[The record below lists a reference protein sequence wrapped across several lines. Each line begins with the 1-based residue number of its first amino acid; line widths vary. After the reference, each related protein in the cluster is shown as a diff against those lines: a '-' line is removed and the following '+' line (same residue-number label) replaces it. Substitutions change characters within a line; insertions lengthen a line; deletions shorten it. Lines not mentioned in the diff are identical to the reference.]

1 MAIRFDILEI
11 GRTYDRPFLAAL
23 WGYQS
28 HHAFSR
34 GVFTPRDANVIV
46 LFVTKEK
53 QNSQTQYNDF
63 IDGEYLFWE
72 GEEKHASDKRIV
84 GARAAGTPI
93 QLFYRDVH
101 HTPFVYFGEIRL
113 VDCVERIDKP
123 SEFLFSLQALDL
135 RTIIPANDQT
145 EMPSF
150 NRPMLEATE
159 KMILSKGR
167 LGQSRFRKDVIRLWG
182 SCAVT
187 GFQNITVL
195 KASHIKPWNSSSDDE
210 KLDPFNGLLLL
221 PNFDTLFDLGLISFE
236 DNGKMLVSRQ
246 ITQSERQILNVRE
259 DVRLR
264 RVFTQNSVYL
274 EHHRD
279 QSFLG

>member
-1 MAIRFDILEI
+1 MSIRFDTLKI
-11 GRTYDRPFLAAL
+11 GRTYGRPFLAVL

-34 GVFTPRDANVIV
+34 GVFTPRDANLIV

-72 GEEKHASDKRIV
+72 GEEKHTSDKRIL

-101 HTPFVYFGEIRL
+101 HTPFVYFGEIGL

-123 SEFLFSLQALDL
+123 SEFWFSLQALDL
-135 RTIIPANDQT
+135 HTAIAVNDQT
-145 EMPSF
+145 AMPSF

-159 KMILSKGR
+159 KMVLNKGR

-246 ITQSERQILNVRE
+246 IAETERQILNFRAG
-259 DVRLR
+259 VRLR
-264 RVFTQNSVYL
+264 RVFAQNSVYL
-274 EHHRD
+274 GHHRNVL
-279 QSFLG
+279 FLK

>member
-1 MAIRFDILEI
+1 MSIRFDTLEI

-34 GVFTPRDANVIV
+34 GVFTPRDANMIV

-72 GEEKHASDKRIV
+72 GEAKHASDHRIV
-84 GARAAGTPI
+84 GARAADTPI

-101 HTPFVYFGEIRL
+101 HTPFVYFGEISL

-195 KASHIKPWNSSSDDE
+195 KASHIRPWNSSSDDE

-264 RVFTQNSVYL
+264 RVFAQNSVYL

>member
-1 MAIRFDILEI
+1 MRIRFDDLEI
-11 GRTYDRPFLAAL
+11 GRTYDRPFLATL

-53 QNSQTQYNDF
+53 QDSQTQYDDF
-63 IDGEYLFWE
+63 IDGEDLFWE
-72 GEEKHASDKRIV
+72 GEEKYASDRRIL

-101 HTPFVYFGEIRL
+101 HTPFVYFGKIGL

-123 SEFLFSLQALDL
+123 SEFWFCLQALDL
-135 RTIIPANDQT
+135 HTAIAANDQT
-145 EMPSF
+145 AMPSF

-159 KMILSKGR
+159 KMVLNKGR

-187 GFQNITVL
+187 GFQNITAL

-236 DNGKMLVSRQ
+236 DNGKMLVSGQ
-246 ITQSERQILNVRE
+246 VTETERQILNVRT

-264 RVFTQNSVYL
+264 RVFAQNSVYL
-274 EHHRD
+274 GHHRD
-279 QSFLG
+279 VLFLK

>member
-1 MAIRFDILEI
+1 MAIRFDTLEV
-11 GRTYDRPFLAAL
+11 GRAHDRPFLAVL

-34 GVFTPRDANVIV
+34 GVFTPRDVNVLV

-63 IDGEYLFWE
+63 IDGKYLFWE
-72 GEEKHASDKRIV
+72 GEEKHASDQRIV

-101 HTPFVYFGEIRL
+101 HTPFVYLGEISL

-123 SEFLFSLQALDL
+123 SEFLFSLQALDFYT
-135 RTIIPANDQT
+135 TISVNDQA
-145 EMPSF
+145 EMPIF
-150 NRPMLEATE
+150 NHSMLEATE
-159 KMILSKGR
+159 KMILGKGR
-167 LGQSRFRKDVIRLWG
+167 LGQARFRKDVIRLWG

-246 ITQSERQILNVRE
+246 ITQSERQVLNVRE

-264 RVFTQNSVYL
+264 HVFAQNSVYL

-279 QSFLG
+279 QLFLG

>member
-1 MAIRFDILEI
+1 MAIRFDTLEI

-72 GEEKHASDKRIV
+72 GEEKHASDQRIV
-84 GARAAGTPI
+84 GARAAGAPI

-101 HTPFVYFGEIRL
+101 HTPFVYFGEIKL

-123 SEFLFSLQALDL
+123 SEFMFSLQALASHA
-135 RTIIPANDQT
+135 TIAVSNQA

-150 NRPMLEATE
+150 NLPMLEVTE
-159 KMILSKGR
+159 KMVLSKGR
-167 LGQSRFRKDVIRLWG
+167 LGQTRFRKDVIRLWG

-187 GFQNITVL
+187 GLQNITML
-195 KASHIKPWNSSSDDE
+195 KASHIKPWNSSSNDE

-246 ITQSERQILNVRE
+246 ITETERQILNVQA

-264 RVFTQNSVYL
+264 RVFAQNSVYL

-279 QSFLG
+279 QLFLG